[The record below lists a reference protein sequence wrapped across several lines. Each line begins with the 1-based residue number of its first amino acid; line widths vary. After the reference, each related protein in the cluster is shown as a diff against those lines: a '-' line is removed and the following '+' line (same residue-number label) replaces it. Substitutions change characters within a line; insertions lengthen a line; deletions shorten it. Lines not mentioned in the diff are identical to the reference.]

1 MWRYPETGGNSTGC
15 TGLKQGKD
23 PISAEGG
30 RAMKKQLEK
39 KTLEKEAVLWT
50 KAKNTLDRDD
60 VRLCRK

>member
-1 MWRYPETGGNSTGC
+1 
-15 TGLKQGKD
+15 
-23 PISAEGG
+23 
-30 RAMKKQLEK
+30 MKKQLEK